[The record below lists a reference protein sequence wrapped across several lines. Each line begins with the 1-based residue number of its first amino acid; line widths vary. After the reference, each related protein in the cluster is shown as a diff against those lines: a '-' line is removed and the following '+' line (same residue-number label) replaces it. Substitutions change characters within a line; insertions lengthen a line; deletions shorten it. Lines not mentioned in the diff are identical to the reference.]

1 MSVTKQDVLTAL
13 SSVVRKYTETGR
25 DLVTALNTYN
35 YVEAGRLM
43 ELLNECYKVTEASVQ
58 NLGILASMSDSLPE
72 ESKYEGTLQQVKR
85 METEF
90 DKQTD
95 VANRK
100 LEEIEDRKADSKES
114 ALTSANTAQS
124 MISGALVGTSPV
136 TPNPT
141 GIVNLTNQTTDV
153 ATTKMARASAKT
165 TRAANSGVIEKVNKV
180 RDMPSSLSNTFNEI
194 FKVTNKVGL
203 DAKVFDF

>member
-1 MSVTKQDVLTAL
+1 MSVTKQDVLNAL
-13 SSVVRKYTETGR
+13 GSVVRKYTETGR

-90 DKQTD
+90 DKQSD
-95 VANRK
+95 IANSK

-124 MISGALVGTSPV
+124 MIAGALVGTSPV

-141 GIVNLTNQTTDV
+141 GIVNLTDQTTDV
-153 ATTKMARASAKT
+153 ATTKMARASAKSS
-165 TRAANSGVIEKVNKV
+165 RAANSGVIEKVNKV
-180 RDMPSSLSNTFNEI
+180 KDMPSSLSNTFNEI

>member
-1 MSVTKQDVLTAL
+1 MSVTKQDVLNAL
-13 SSVVRKYTETGR
+13 GSVVRKYTETGVK
-25 DLVTALNTYN
+25 LTTALSTYN

-90 DKQTD
+90 DKQSD

-124 MISGALVGTSPV
+124 MITGALVGTSPV

-141 GIVNLTNQTTDV
+141 GIVNLTNQTADV
-153 ATTKMARASAKT
+153 TTTKMARASAKT
-165 TRAANSGVIEKVNKV
+165 TRATNSGVIEKVNKV
-180 RDMPSSLSNTFNEI
+180 KDMPSSLSNTFNEI

>member
-1 MSVTKQDVLTAL
+1 MSVTKQDVLTTL
-13 SSVVRKYTETGR
+13 SSVVQKYTETGVK
-25 DLVTALNTYN
+25 LTTALNTYN

-90 DKQTD
+90 DKQSD

-124 MISGALVGTSPV
+124 MITGALVGTSPV
-136 TPNPT
+136 TPNPA

-153 ATTKMARASAKT
+153 TTTKMARASAKA
-165 TRAANSGVIEKVNKV
+165 TRATNSGVIEKVNKV
-180 RDMPSSLSNTFNEI
+180 KDMPSSLSNTFNEI

>member
-1 MSVTKQDVLTAL
+1 MSVTKQDVLNAL
-13 SSVVRKYTETGR
+13 GNVVRKYTETGVK
-25 DLVTALNTYN
+25 LTTALSSYN

-90 DKQTD
+90 DKQSD

-124 MISGALVGTSPV
+124 MITGALVGTSPV

-165 TRAANSGVIEKVNKV
+165 SRAANSGVIEKVNKV
-180 RDMPSSLSNTFNEI
+180 KDMPSSLSNTFNEI

>member
-1 MSVTKQDVLTAL
+1 MSVTKQDVLNAL
-13 SSVVRKYTETGR
+13 GSVVRKYTETGR

-100 LEEIEDRKADSKES
+100 LEDRKADSKES

-124 MISGALVGTSPV
+124 MITGALVGTSPV

-165 TRAANSGVIEKVNKV
+165 SRAANSGVIEKVNKV
-180 RDMPSSLSNTFNEI
+180 KDMPSSLSNTFNEI

>member
-1 MSVTKQDVLTAL
+1 MSVTKQDVLNAL

-25 DLVTALNTYN
+25 DLVTALSTYN
-35 YVEAGRLM
+35 YVEASRLM

-90 DKQTD
+90 DKQSD
-95 VANRK
+95 IANRK
-100 LEEIEDRKADSKES
+100 LEEIEDHKADSKES

-136 TPNPT
+136 TPNPV
-141 GIVNLTNQTTDV
+141 GIVNLTNQTADV
-153 ATTKMARASAKT
+153 TTTKMARASAKI

-180 RDMPSSLSNTFNEI
+180 KDMPTSLSNTFNEI

>member
-1 MSVTKQDVLTAL
+1 MSVTKQDVLNAL
-13 SSVVRKYTETGR
+13 GSVVRKYTEIGR

-124 MISGALVGTSPV
+124 MITGALVGTSPV

-153 ATTKMARASAKT
+153 ATTKMARASAKA
-165 TRAANSGVIEKVNKV
+165 TRATNSGVIEKVNKV
-180 RDMPSSLSNTFNEI
+180 TDMPSSLSNTINEI

>member
-124 MISGALVGTSPV
+124 MITGALVGTSPV

-180 RDMPSSLSNTFNEI
+180 KDMPSSLSNTFNEI

>member
-13 SSVVRKYTETGR
+13 SSVVQKYTETGVK
-25 DLVTALNTYN
+25 LTTALNTYN

-90 DKQTD
+90 DKQSD

-165 TRAANSGVIEKVNKV
+165 TRATNSGVIEKVNKV
-180 RDMPSSLSNTFNEI
+180 KDMPSSLSNTFNEI